1 MTIQG
6 VKKESDKKKT
16 ALSYWSKDKCLCPV
30 CNKEFDREIML
41 SGQGRMIAGKLTD
54 ELHRIFEPSK
64 RYGRIYPLI
73 YDIGA
78 CPNCFTA
85 MLWSDFKDIKN
96 KDAAEKMYS
105 DSEKRRKAPCFL
117 LKMPKSLSF
126 SPEHPRRGSA
136 VPWSARRLLAEMG
149 LDSYLRVF
157 LRKPDV
163 NL

>member
-6 VKKESDKKKT
+6 VKKESDKKKI

-30 CNKEFDREIML
+30 CRKEFDREIML

-96 KDAAEKMYS
+96 KDAMEKIYS
-105 DSEKRRKAPCFL
+105 HSEKRKQAVNTVFPYFDLHRQR
-117 LKMPKSLSF
+117 SLF
-126 SPEHPRRGSA
+126 DGCA
-136 VPWSARRLLAEMG
+136 MYYLAM
-149 LDSYLRVF
+149 LTY
-157 LRKPDV
+157 
-163 NL
+163 